1 MISKKENN
9 NNKVD
14 KEKNGPSENKN
25 EHMDQKDTSHHW
37 GLPLNDKNDTSGIV
51 NTDHMHNVVS
61 IFHDANSIN
70 LELFYCESTL
80 F

>member
-1 MISKKENN
+1 
-9 NNKVD
+9 
-14 KEKNGPSENKN
+14 
-25 EHMDQKDTSHHW
+25 MDQKDTSHHW

-70 LELFYCESTL
+70 LELFYCESRELRTFEDSL
-80 F
+80 NCV